1 MILPKVEK
9 KMLEMFR
16 NYLSVLQGKINVIK
30 NVLQG
35 KKKKKKGGIFGSSF

>member
-9 KMLEMFR
+9 NAWNVQKLF
-16 NYLSVLQGKINVIK
+16 KCVIK

-35 KKKKKKGGIFGSSF
+35 KKKKGGIFGSSF